1 LRIFGFDIS
10 LSRKSSG
17 ETIDSVLRRLISA
30 NESYSGITVTPENCM
45 QSTTV
50 NAVVTAV
57 SRRIASL
64 PVRVLKRVVVDGEP
78 ARVRKEVQPNHPVMR
93 LLSEPNR
100 WSDRTTFWLDAT
112 SRVMRYGNLYYFKAR
127 GVTGPIREL
136 QPLHPGGVEISQD
149 SETLDLTYRATLA
162 NGAYRVF
169 RPDQVLHA
177 RGTARDGI
185 KGDSPI
191 RDIRET
197 IALEITAERMG
208 ASVFGNS
215 AMPSLIFKHATLSRG
230 FKNDEEEKAFID
242 DFQAA
247 YSKKGRFKSM
257 IVPFGM
263 DIDTIDIDNE
273 KAQFLATRQYQRT
286 VIAGAFGV
294 PPHLVGDLSRGTFN
308 NVEQQSL
315 DFVINVVLPYAR
327 MLEAAMERSLLTPE
341 DRRAGII
348 IRFNLDA
355 ALRGDFK
362 SRQEGLNIQRQAGVI
377 NANDWREHEDMN
389 PISEEDGGEEYW
401 RKGPSGQSAEPPANG
416 NSAPADG
423 ADENAEAET
432 EAAAKAATFKMMSA
446 LRWTATMARAV
457 AEDRKSQ

>member
-1 LRIFGFDIS
+1 M
-10 LSRKSSG
+10 
-17 ETIDSVLRRLISA
+17 T
-30 NESYSGITVTPENCM
+30 
-45 QSTTV
+45 
-50 NAVVTAV
+50 
-57 SRRIASL
+57 
-64 PVRVLKRVVVDGEP
+64 
-78 ARVRKEVQPNHPVMR
+78 
-93 LLSEPNR
+93 
-100 WSDRTTFWLDAT
+100 
-112 SRVMRYGNLYYFKAR
+112 
-127 GVTGPIREL
+127 
-136 QPLHPGGVEISQD
+136 
-149 SETLDLTYRATLA
+149 
-162 NGAYRVF
+162 
-169 RPDQVLHA
+169 
-177 RGTARDGI
+177 
-185 KGDSPI
+185 
-191 RDIRET
+191 
-197 IALEITAERMG
+197 
-208 ASVFGNS
+208 
-215 AMPSLIFKHATLSRG
+215 
-230 FKNDEEEKAFID
+230 DEEEKAFIE
-242 DFQAA
+242 DFQNA
-247 YSKKGRFKSM
+247 YSRKCRFKSM
-257 IVPFGM
+257 VVPFGM
-263 DIDTIDIDNE
+263 DVDTLGVENE
-273 KAQFLATRQYQRT
+273 KAQFLQTRQYQRT

-401 RKGPSGQSAEPPANG
+401 RKGPSGQSAEPPANE

>member
-1 LRIFGFDIS
+1 MKIFGLDIRLAS
-10 LSRKSSG
+10 KSAG

-30 NESYSGITVTPENCM
+30 NETYSGVAVTPENCM

-64 PVRVLKRVVVDGEP
+64 PVRVLKRVVIDGEP
-78 ARVRKEVQPNHPVMR
+78 PRVRKEVQPNHPVMR

-100 WSDRTTFWLDAT
+100 WQDRTTFWLDAT
-112 SRVMRYGNLYYFKAR
+112 SWLMRYGNLYHFKSR
-127 GVTGPIREL
+127 GMTGPIREL
-136 QPLHPGGVEISQD
+136 VPLRPHAVEIEQD
-149 SETLDLTYRATLA
+149 IDTLSLTYRTALQ
-162 NGAYRVF
+162 NGIQKTF
-169 RPDQVLHA
+169 TPSQIMHA
-177 RGTARDGI
+177 RGAARDGV

-191 RDIRET
+191 RDISET
-197 IALEITAERMG
+197 IGLEITAERMG

-215 AMPSLIFKHATLSRG
+215 AMPSLVFKHGALSRG
-230 FKNDEEEKAFID
+230 FKTDEEEKSFIE

-263 DIDTIDIDNE
+263 EVDTIDIDNE

-315 DFVINVVLPYAR
+315 DFIVNVVLPYVR
-327 MLEAAMERSLLTPE
+327 ILEAAMERSLLTAE
-341 DRRAGII
+341 DRRNGVI
-348 IRFNLDA
+348 IRFNIDA

-362 SRQEGLNIQRQAGVI
+362 TRQEGLNIQRNAGVI

-389 PISEEDGGEEYW
+389 PISDEDGGEEYW
-401 RKGPSGQSAEPPANG
+401 RKGPSGQSAEPPT
-416 NSAPADG
+416 DG
-423 ADENAEAET
+423 GSEPDPDPDP
-432 EAAAKAATFKMMSA
+432 AAANNEGT
-446 LRWTATMARAV
+446 
-457 AEDRKSQ
+457 DQ